1 MAKGYGMK
9 GQGKDCKPG
18 MKNKRKAAFLK
29 MMNKPAFMKPKKNK
43 KPKKS

>member
-1 MAKGYGMK
+1 MAYGNGMK
-9 GQGKDCKPG
+9 PKGKDNPR

-29 MMNKPAFMKPKKNK
+29 MMKKPAIMKPKKDK

>member
-1 MAKGYGMK
+1 MAYGNGMK
-9 GQGKDCKPG
+9 PKGNNNPR

-29 MMNKPAFMKPKKNK
+29 MIKKPAFIKPKKNK